1 MEVPSILRRPGR
13 RRPQGPA
20 ASSAPRR
27 YLRGA
32 PPPRWHAWRPLVWL
46 GAAGIAALAV
56 SSLLGENGWRTWRA
70 LQRERAAVDAEV
82 SQLSARR
89 GELENRIAAL
99 RVDPAVLERVAREKY
114 GMHRPGEQII
124 ELVGDELL
132 QGQLPVP
139 PPGRHGKIGAPKEAA
154 PAKRSP

>member
-13 RRPQGPA
+13 PRPQGPA
-20 ASSAPRR
+20 AKPAARR

-56 SSLLGENGWRTWRA
+56 SSLLGENGWRTWRV

-82 SQLSARR
+82 AQLSARR
-89 GELENRIAAL
+89 TELENRIAAL
-99 RVDPAVLERVAREKY
+99 RIDPVVLERVARERY

-139 PPGRHGKIGAPKEAA
+139 PPGRHGKIGAPQRPA
-154 PAKRSP
+154 PAKGSP